1 MRSEDIAR
9 LAGVSRS
16 TVSRVLN
23 NYPDIPQKT
32 REKVLKIIEQYNYVP
47 NNSARTLAGKSTNTI
62 GFFAVS
68 MGGRDGQ
75 NRIYQ
80 NHYLS
85 PFVDAV
91 IDKANAAGYYVL
103 VHTVYASED
112 FDKVRQAFRQKRID
126 GGIVVG
132 IRRGIDTVKEL
143 VGLGKPLVMID
154 YDVSEILAHHL
165 DEKHFTVINSRDYEG
180 ASEAVQALID
190 LGHRRIG
197 FIGDGGNTWSGQ
209 QRYEAY
215 RDTLQKNGLEVEE
228 AYVLNG
234 HFQKDATHA
243 EVANLLDRCG
253 AGKGNADGAG
263 KLGGTSPE
271 TAPLPLPTAFF
282 AANDDMAI
290 GALEALRERGLSVPD
305 DVSLIGFDDSPVSA
319 QLQPALSTV
328 RLPIYDMSRAAVEQ
342 LVAMC
347 EQSPASFSTAS
358 FPTGLV
364 MRESCRRLTE

>member
-32 REKVLKIIEQYNYVP
+32 RDKVLKIIEQYNYVP
-47 NNSARTLAGKSTNTI
+47 NNSARTLAGKNTNTI

-68 MGGRDGQ
+68 IGGREDG

-91 IDKANAAGYYVL
+91 IDMANASGYYVL
-103 VHTVYASED
+103 VHTVYAPED
-112 FDKVRQAFRQKRID
+112 FDKVKQAFRQKRID

-132 IRRGIDTVKEL
+132 IRRGIDTVREL

-154 YDVSEILAHHL
+154 YNVSEILEHHL
-165 DEKHFTVINSRDYEG
+165 DEKHFAVINARDYEG
-180 ASEAVQALID
+180 AFEAVQALIK
-190 LGHRRIG
+190 LGHRHIG
-197 FIGDGGNTWSGQ
+197 FIGDGGSTWSGQ

-215 RDTLQKNGLEVEE
+215 RDALLQHGLPVND
-228 AYVLNG
+228 AYVLDG
-234 HFQKDATHA
+234 QFQKNVAHA
-243 EVANLLDRCG
+243 ELAKLLDRE
-253 AGKGNADGAG
+253 D
-263 KLGGTSPE
+263 LQPM
-271 TAPLPLPTAFF
+271 PTAIF

-290 GALEALRERGLSVPD
+290 GALEALRERGLSVPE
-305 DVSLIGFDDSPVSA
+305 DVSLIGFDDSPVSS
-319 QLQPALSTV
+319 QLQPALSSV

-347 EQSPASFSTAS
+347 ETSPASFSTAS
-358 FPTGLV
+358 FPTDLIL
-364 MRESCRRLTE
+364 RESCRVCSD

>member
-32 REKVLKIIEQYNYVP
+32 RDKVLKIIEQYNYVP
-47 NNSARTLAGKSTNTI
+47 NNSARALAGKNTNTI

-103 VHTVYASED
+103 VHTVYAPED
-112 FDKVRQAFRQKRID
+112 FDKVKQAFRQRRID

-132 IRRGIDTVKEL
+132 IRRGIETVREL
-143 VGLGKPLVMID
+143 VHLGKPLVIID
-154 YDVSEILAHHL
+154 YDISEILAHHL
-165 DEKHFTVINSRDYEG
+165 DEKHFAVINSRDYEG
-180 ASEAVQALID
+180 AFEAVQALID

-197 FIGDGGNTWSGQ
+197 FIGDGGSTWSGQ

-215 RDTLQKNGLEVEE
+215 RDALARNGLELRDE
-228 AYVLNG
+228 YVLNG
-234 HFQKDATHA
+234 QFRKD
-243 EVANLLDRCG
+243 VAHEETARLLDRCNAKRKG
-253 AGKGNADGAG
+253 GKNPGEEA
-263 KLGGTSPE
+263 
-271 TAPLPLPTAFF
+271 LPLPTAFF
-282 AANDDMAI
+282 AANDEMAI
-290 GALEALRERGLSVPD
+290 GVMEALRERGLAVPD

-319 QLQPALSTV
+319 QLQPSLSTV

-347 EQSPASFSTAS
+347 EQRPSSFSTAS
-358 FPTGLV
+358 FPTGLIL
-364 MRESCRRLTE
+364 RESSRRLTAG

>member
-47 NNSARTLAGKSTNTI
+47 NNSARALAGKNTNTI

-103 VHTVYASED
+103 VHTVYAPED
-112 FDKVRQAFRQKRID
+112 FDKVKQAFRQRRID

-132 IRRGIDTVKEL
+132 IRRGIETVREL
-143 VGLGKPLVMID
+143 VGLGKPLVIID
-154 YDVSEILAHHL
+154 YDISEILAHHL
-165 DEKHFTVINSRDYEG
+165 DEKHFAVINSRDYEG
-180 ASEAVQALID
+180 AFEAVQALID

-197 FIGDGGNTWSGQ
+197 FIGDGGSTWSGQ

-215 RDTLQKNGLEVEE
+215 RDALVKNGLELRDE
-228 AYVLNG
+228 YVLNG
-234 HFQKDATHA
+234 QFRKDAAHEETA
-243 EVANLLDRCG
+243 RLLDRCFAEG
-253 AGKGNADGAG
+253 ADG
-263 KLGGTSPE
+263 KNPGGE
-271 TAPLPLPTAFF
+271 TALPLPTAFF

-290 GALEALRERGLSVPD
+290 GVMEALRERGLAVPD

-347 EQSPASFSTAS
+347 ERRPSSFSTAS
-358 FPTGLV
+358 FPTGLI
-364 MRESCRRLTE
+364 MRESCRKLTAG

>member
-32 REKVLKIIEQYNYVP
+32 RDKVLKIIEQYNYVP
-47 NNSARTLAGKSTNTI
+47 NNSARTLAGKNTNTI
-62 GFFAVS
+62 GFFVVS
-68 MGGRDGQ
+68 MGGREGQ

-103 VHTVYASED
+103 VHTVYAPED
-112 FDKVRQAFRQKRID
+112 FDKVKQAFRQKRID

-132 IRRGIDTVKEL
+132 IRRGIDTVRDL
-143 VGLGKPLVMID
+143 VSLGQPLVMID

-165 DEKHFTVINSRDYEG
+165 DEKHFAVINSRDYEG
-180 ASEAVQALID
+180 ACEAVQALIE
-190 LGHRRIG
+190 LGHRRIA
-197 FIGDGGNTWSGQ
+197 FIGDGENTWSGK

-215 RDTLQKNGLEVEE
+215 RDVLLRSGLDVQPE
-228 AYVLNG
+228 YVLNG
-234 HFQKDATHA
+234 AFLKETAHA
-243 EVANLLDRCG
+243 ETIRLLDRCG
-253 AGKGNADGAG
+253 TGKDKPDRNA
-263 KLGGTSPE
+263 S
-271 TAPLPLPTAFF
+271 LPMPTAIF

-290 GALEALRERGLSVPD
+290 GALEALRERGLSVPE

-319 QLQPALSTV
+319 QLQPALSSV

-347 EQSPASFSTAS
+347 EESPASFSSAS

-364 MRESCRRLTE
+364 MRESCSRPPSH